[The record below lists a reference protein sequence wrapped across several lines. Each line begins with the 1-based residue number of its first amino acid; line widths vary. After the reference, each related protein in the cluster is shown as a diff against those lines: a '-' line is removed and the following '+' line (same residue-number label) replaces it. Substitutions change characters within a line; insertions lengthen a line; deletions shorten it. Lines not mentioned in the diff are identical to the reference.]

1 MLITKTVK
9 LTLMF
14 NKTKNYE
21 IHSQEISK
29 LLKFHKQGII

>member
-1 MLITKTVK
+1 MLIKKTVK
-9 LTLMF
+9 LTLIF

-29 LLKFHKQGII
+29 LLKFHEQGMI